1 MIKLKRYITLSLLAA
16 FALGLSGGCVYYN
29 TFYNAR
35 KSFNEAE
42 SARKKTKA
50 GRGGS
55 GQYKKA
61 IDKALKVAENY
72 PNSKYYDD
80 ALYVLG
86 VSYYYTEQYPKAE
99 RRFREIAANYPE
111 SEYIKDVNLY
121 LAKSKLMQN
130 DMADAMQLFEE
141 IFNSDYDR
149 QLKVEAAMAI
159 GTYHFDKKDYKLA
172 EPYFLAVRDSLGDED
187 QVKTAQANIA
197 DAYFSTYQF
206 QNALGAYLQLLGL
219 DPDKTEKY
227 HVLVNAATC
236 SYRLQRIGDGMDYLQ
251 TLIDDELYYDSLEVL
266 QLKLAEGYEFD
277 DDLEQAAA
285 IYEEVADN
293 EASKKTA
300 GVANYRLGL
309 IYQYD
314 YDDLKAAKEY
324 YDKAISVS
332 RSSATGKDALQKSSA
347 IGKLTIYARSLEI
360 DSTTTQEQIDEA
372 GHAQYLLSEL
382 YWFQLNKPDTA
393 ILEMQYLIDSFPTAY
408 EVPKAIIALSQMY
421 RDYLA
426 DSTTADSILNT
437 LLVDYAGS
445 DYIPQALALLN
456 LTGTEADTGYAEL
469 YIRRAEDFLDEEII
483 DSARANY
490 RYVVD
495 NYPDSKYYL
504 QARFAPIWLTEMYE
518 SPGDSSVILAYNEF
532 VDSFPGSYWA
542 DQARARTSYRPRAAV
557 VEDTMLAE
565 IGQEAFDETRQGAA
579 DDGDVQ
585 DSSTYVDPLSGMYI
599 GPEGDSIVN
608 LPPGV
613 KPTVIREQFEYP
625 LEAYRE
631 PWPNWE
637 FYFQILLD
645 FSGRVVDYRLK
656 NPTLNEELN
665 RRVEET
671 VASMTFDVGDI
682 RLEEQEK
689 WHVYKYMVANPGF
702 LK

>member
-1 MIKLKRYITLSLLAA
+1 MIKLRRYITLSLLAV
-16 FALGLSGGCVYYN
+16 FTLGLSGGCVYYN

-42 SARKKTKA
+42 KVRKKSKSS
-50 GRGGS
+50 RGGS

-61 IDKALKVAENY
+61 IEKSLKVVENY

-80 ALYVLG
+80 ALYLLG
-86 VSYYYTEQYPKAE
+86 VSYYYSEQYPKAE
-99 RRFREIAANYPE
+99 RRFREIIANYPE

-141 IFNSDYDR
+141 IFNSEYDR

-172 EPYFLAVRDSLGDED
+172 EPYFLAVRDSLGDD
-187 QVKTAQANIA
+187 AQVKTAQSYIA
-197 DAYFSTYQF
+197 DAYFNIYRF
-206 QNALGAYLQLLGL
+206 QDALGAYLQLLGL
-219 DPDKTEKY
+219 NPDKQEKY
-227 HVLVNAATC
+227 HVLANAATC
-236 SYRLQRIGDGMDYLQ
+236 SYRLQRIDDGMDYLQ

-266 QLKLAEGYEFD
+266 KLKLAEGYEFD
-277 DDLEQAAA
+277 DDLERAAV
-285 IYEEVADN
+285 IYTEVAGN
-293 EASKKTA
+293 EAARKTS
-300 GVANYRLGL
+300 GEANYRLGL

-314 YDDLKAAKEY
+314 YDDLKAAKDY
-324 YDKAISVS
+324 YDKAVTVS
-332 RSSATGKDALQKSSA
+332 RSSGVGKDALQKSSD

-372 GHAQYLLSEL
+372 AHTQYLLSEL

-393 ILEMQYLIDSFPTAY
+393 MLEMQYLIDSFPTAY

-426 DSTTADSILNT
+426 DTATADSVLNI
-437 LLVDYAGS
+437 LLVDYVGS
-445 DYIPQALALLN
+445 DYIPEALEILK

-469 YIRRAEDFLDEEII
+469 YIRRAEQFLDEKNI
-483 DSARANY
+483 DSARSNY

-518 SPGDSSVILAYNEF
+518 SPGDSSVIMAYSEF

-542 DQARARTSYRPRAAV
+542 DQARIRTNYRPQASVIEEATV
-557 VEDTMLAE
+557 AE
-565 IGQEAFDETRQGAA
+565 PGTEAFDETRPGAEDRA
-579 DDGDVQ
+579 TQ
-585 DSSTYVDPLSGMYI
+585 DSTTYVDPLEGMYI
-599 GPEGDSIVN
+599 GPDGDSIIN
-608 LPPGV
+608 LPTGV
-613 KPTVIREQFEYP
+613 MPTIIREQFEYP

-631 PWPNWE
+631 TWPTWE

-682 RLEEQEK
+682 RLEEQEN
-689 WHVYKYMVANPGF
+689 WHVYKYTVTNPGF
-702 LK
+702 MR